1 MKETPPDITDD
12 FTLVAPPE
20 PLAWLWPAVIA
31 LAVLLVIGLIVWR
44 LYRKRRLPFQEPAV
58 PPEVAAREGLDASRR
73 LLEEGRY
80 KEFVV
85 EVSRVLRVYIEDRF
99 ALRAPHLS
107 TEEFLF
113 EAERS
118 DRLSVDWQNALGDFL
133 FQCDKVKFA
142 LANTEQP
149 RMEALYAT
157 AERFI
162 TQTAYESKEG
172 GHSCP
177 PSATGTHQQKHPGK
191 DPHVEP
197 IANAAGGQECPPSL
211 LLPATSENKGGSP

>member
-58 PPEVAAREGLDASRR
+58 PPEVAAREGLEASRK
-73 LLEEGRY
+73 LLDEGRY

-162 TQTAYESKEG
+162 SKEG

-177 PSATGTHQQKHPGK
+177 PSATGTQSKGTSGQS
-191 DPHVEP
+191 HVSP
-197 IANAAGGQECPPSL
+197 SIANVAGGQECPPSL
-211 LLPATSENKGGSP
+211 FPQATPEKKEDTP

>member
-1 MKETPPDITDD
+1 MKETVPDITDD

-20 PLAWLWPAVIA
+20 PLAWLWPAVIGA
-31 LAVLLVIGLIVWR
+31 VVLLVIGLIVWR
-44 LYRKRRLPFQEPAV
+44 IWRKRRLPVQEPV
-58 PPEVAAREGLDASRR
+58 IPPEVSAREGLAASRR
-73 LLEEGRY
+73 LLDEGLY
-80 KEFVV
+80 KEFVI
-85 EVSRVLRVYIEDRF
+85 EVSRVLRIYIEDRF

-118 DRLSVDWQNALGDFL
+118 DRLSDDWQRALGDFL

-162 TQTAYESKEG
+162 SKEG
-172 GHSCP
+172 EHSCP
-177 PSATGTHQQKHPGK
+177 PAATGTHSK
-191 DPHVEP
+191 
-197 IANAAGGQECPPSL
+197 
-211 LLPATSENKGGSP
+211 GSPENIHPSDSSPMPPRDRSVPPPYSP